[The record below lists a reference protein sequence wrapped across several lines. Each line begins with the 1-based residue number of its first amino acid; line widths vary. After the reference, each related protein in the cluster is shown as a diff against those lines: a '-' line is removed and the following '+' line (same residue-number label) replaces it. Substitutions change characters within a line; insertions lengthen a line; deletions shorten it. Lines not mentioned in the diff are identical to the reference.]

1 MQNIENKRLILSLCA
16 RSLSL
21 KELQAKSREH
31 GSYRGPPRVN
41 SSDLGPGA
49 TPDGSARCPPWVPRV
64 RHWNAH
70 GSAIAWLRLS
80 KTSYYPGDNIVK
92 LVLSHLKHQS
102 TKNRKRVPDGLST
115 ALDRGI
121 FLVTESLRSEFPPL
135 RVHQNHGGFNLAF
148 EYAPIFLE
156 ELVLLLRTN

>member
-1 MQNIENKRLILSLCA
+1 MGVIAGRLGSTVPIWDRA
-16 RSLSL
+16 RHPT
-21 KELQAKSREH
+21 AAH
-31 GSYRGPPRVN
+31 GAPAWV
-41 SSDLGPGA
+41 
-49 TPDGSARCPPWVPRV
+49 SARTTLECPRQ
-64 RHWNAH
+64 RHRL
-70 GSAIAWLRLS
+70 LRLS

-135 RVHQNHGGFNLAF
+135 RVHRTTEVSIWRSGMHQ
-148 EYAPIFLE
+148 YFLRSWSFSCG
-156 ELVLLLRTN
+156 LTNSKPYFS